1 VLGEFGPWHIV
12 IVLLVFAV
20 LFGGRKLPDAARGLG
35 QSIRIFRREMSGQND
50 TPAPPEDP
58 TAYAQPSAPATAA
71 PFAAADPAPAPA
83 EAPSAPTAPADSTAT
98 PTAAAPAPAE
108 FPVPPAA
115 AAAAPAPAVAP
126 QPVPRTTEP
135 A

>member
-35 QSIRIFRREMSGQND
+35 QSIRIFRREMSGQHD

-58 TAYAQPSAPATAA
+58 TAHAQPSASPTAA

-83 EAPSAPTAPADSTAT
+83 EAPSAPTAPAESTAT
-98 PTAAAPAPAE
+98 PAAAAPAPVE
-108 FPVPPAA
+108 SPVSP
-115 AAAAPAPAVAP
+115 AAPAPAVAP